1 MQIVKVKDTGYKYL
15 KFSRSK
21 QDAGGPRRLLCA
33 NDSRIITWDLD
44 PLQQHAEIENI
55 EPGALN
61 IEFGGDGN
69 EVLVFHAFNTKL
81 SVFGLDSGRSHVI
94 KSPKFSHQN
103 GFGYRPKTG
112 QLAMLLKPETSDLL
126 TVHESRSQELIGREV
141 LPTVDAQGLK
151 WSPDG
156 HWIAVW
162 DAASAGTKV
171 LICTADGQL
180 FRTYTGLPESDDS
193 FDLGVRSIEW
203 GPALNNGSSQVLSV
217 GKVDGTVELLG
228 TKTVILFPSPSVRPF
243 LFADS

>member
-1 MQIVKVKDTGYKYL
+1 M
-15 KFSRSK
+15 
-21 QDAGGPRRLLCA
+21 LCA
-33 NDSRIITWDLD
+33 NDSRIIGWDLD

-112 QLAMLLKPETSDLL
+112 QLAILLKPETSDLL

-141 LPTVDAQGLK
+141 IPTVDAQGLK

-162 DAASAGTKV
+162 EAASAGTKV
-171 LICTADGQL
+171 LIFTADGQL

-193 FDLGVRSIEW
+193 VDLGVRSIEW
-203 GPALNNGSSQVLSV
+203 GPALNNSSSQVLSV

-228 TKTVILFPSPSVRPF
+228 TKTVLVLPSLSVRPF
-243 LFADS
+243 LFADR

>member
-1 MQIVKVKDTGYKYL
+1 M
-15 KFSRSK
+15 
-21 QDAGGPRRLLCA
+21 LCA
-33 NDSRIITWDLD
+33 NDSRIISWDLD

-112 QLAMLLKPETSDLL
+112 QLAILLKPETSDLL

-141 LPTVDAQGLK
+141 IPTVDAQGLK

-162 DAASAGTKV
+162 EAASAGTKV
-171 LICTADGQL
+171 LIFTADGQL

-193 FDLGVRSIEW
+193 VDLGVRSIEW
-203 GPALNNGSSQVLSV
+203 GPALNTSSSQVLSV

-228 TKTVILFPSPSVRPF
+228 TKTVLTLPSLSVRPF
-243 LFADS
+243 LFADR